1 MWKLRFSVLFVIFSV
16 AWAED
21 SSALSSSSIVKFN
34 SLNISTTLRPSDTE
48 DGTDRKTIEDKSSVP
63 RKGVG
68 FLSEDNQSL
77 NNVSSTIP
85 LPAEEKKEPSKPRK
99 GAILS
104 GIDLGVEQ
112 IKEPSKPRKGA
123 VPLVNETQD
132 EKSIISITPIPIV
145 KFKPTASGLD
155 PSGDDIGDDPS
166 SDFTALTVGLSL
178 GVVLILILASVSYWR
193 LRDVWSRRQYKR
205 VDFLIDGMYVD
216 A

>member
-1 MWKLRFSVLFVIFSV
+1 MWKLHFSVLFVIFSV

-21 SSALSSSSIVKFN
+21 SSALSDSSNVKFDFI
-34 SLNISTTLRPSDTE
+34 NISTTVRPSDTV
-48 DGTDRKTIEDKSSVP
+48 DAADRKTVEDKSSVP

-77 NNVSSTIP
+77 NIVSTIIP
-85 LPAEEKKEPSKPRK
+85 SPTEEKKEPSKPRK
-99 GAILS
+99 GAVLS
-104 GIDLGVEQ
+104 GKDLGVEQ
-112 IKEPSKPRKGA
+112 IREPSKPRKGA

-132 EKSIISITPIPIV
+132 GKSIVGVTPIPIV

-155 PSGDDIGDDPS
+155 PLGDDIGDDPS